1 MWKSSPLVEGRSAR
15 VYRKVA
21 LRSARR
27 QADEMEEEEG
37 GLVPVDGRDVGPPH
51 GEGGETPGGGGG
63 RPIPGR
69 PRGAKSAGTPLP
81 I

>member
-1 MWKSSPLVEGRSAR
+1 MRKSSPPFEGRSAR

-37 GLVPVDGRDVGPPH
+37 GLVPVDGRDVEHPR
-51 GEGGETPGGGGG
+51 GEEGEAPGGGGG
-63 RPIPGR
+63 RPEQGR
-69 PRGAKSAGTPLP
+69 PTGAKSAGTPLP
-81 I
+81 